1 MKNLVHEYDENL
13 MWRMLFVNITKIL
26 CEEFCLWILWKSY
39 MKNLVHE
46 YYENLIWRMFMNITK
61 ILYEECSSWILWKSY
76 VKIVLHEYY
85 ENLMW
90 RILFMNITKISLW
103 RMLFMNIMKILC
115 EECCSWINKIMNIL
129 LKLFYLN
136 NQTKQINKA

>member
-1 MKNLVHEYDENL
+1 M
-13 MWRMLFVNITKIL
+13 MKIL
-26 CEEFCLWILWKSY
+26 CEECCSWILRKSY
-39 MKNLVHE
+39 VKNFVYE
-46 YYENLIWRMFMNITK
+46 YYENLIWRILFMNIMK
-61 ILYEECSSWILWKSY
+61 ILYEECSWILRKSY
-76 VKIVLHEYY
+76 MKNVLHEYY

-136 NQTKQINKA
+136 NQTKQNKQGVTSFLQKKFKSIFPMII